1 MNSHASRAKRSN
13 EGSRGAKRGCNMHIE
28 RSPKAKNDLVGHSIN
43 DEHDGESPRVQTVR
57 IIIASAAY
65 LSDRAP
71 HTME

>member
-1 MNSHASRAKRSN
+1 
-13 EGSRGAKRGCNMHIE
+13 MHIE